1 MRINRSGSI
10 SRSFLVFLAG
20 QGILGMAESI
30 RFIAVTILIHDITGS
45 GISAATGTALSAL
58 PGLLASPFAGVIG
71 DRSRERR
78 LLVLIDILRSLT
90 VLLFLFAGNITQIYL
105 LVILISLSDVFY
117 NPSRRKYVL
126 RITGKEGALKA
137 NSLLTG
143 AGGAAWLAG
152 PLFAGFLTDKY
163 GPTPSILLSSVCCLI
178 TALLT
183 VFSAAE
189 GETGTYAVKK
199 QYRRE
204 SALSALTDGIRY
216 CRTSA
221 PIRELLAADFVLGF
235 CIISVNLAFYPFA
248 FDILKVTAKG
258 WGMMITAYYGANLL
272 AMFLVG
278 QIGSRSDK
286 GGGRAFY
293 ACLASVAFIWLLY
306 AVSEAY
312 AVVLLLQFA
321 EGTILAVSGI
331 ILAARCQTAADRE
344 YMARVTAFS
353 DMMAG
358 IGKVAGMGATSFI
371 IGKCS
376 YIGVFVFC
384 GILMFIF
391 AIKGSAGS
399 VWGRGRKLSCPAG
412 Q

>member
-1 MRINRSGSI
+1 MKIDRSGSN
-10 SRSFLVFLAG
+10 SRSFRVFLAG
-20 QGILGMAESI
+20 QGFLGLAESV

-58 PGLLASPFAGVIG
+58 PGILASPFAGVIG
-71 DRSRERR
+71 DRSGERG
-78 LLVLIDILRSLT
+78 LLVLIDVLRSLA

-105 LVILISLSDVFY
+105 LIILISVSDVFY

-126 RITGKEGALKA
+126 RLTGKKGALKA

-152 PLFAGFLTDKY
+152 PLFAGFLADRY
-163 GPTPSILLSSVCCLI
+163 GPAPSILLSSVCCLI
-178 TALLT
+178 TALFT
-183 VFSAAE
+183 IFSATE
-189 GETGTYAVKK
+189 GEIGRYAVKK
-199 QYRRE
+199 QYHRE

-221 PIRELLAADFVLGF
+221 SIRELLAADLVIGF

-258 WGMMITAYYGANLL
+258 WGMMITAYYGANLI
-272 AMFLVG
+272 AMFLAEQMDG
-278 QIGSRSDK
+278 RTDK
-286 GGGRAFY
+286 GGGRIFY
-293 ACLASVAFIWLLY
+293 ACLASAALIWLLY
-306 AVSEAY
+306 AVSKAY

-321 EGTILAVSGI
+321 EGTIIAVSGI

-344 YMARVTAFS
+344 YMARVAAFS

-358 IGKVAGMGATSFI
+358 IGKLAGMSAASFI
-371 IGKCS
+371 IRKCS
-376 YIGVFVFC
+376 FIGVFAFC
-384 GILMFIF
+384 GVLMFIF
-391 AIKGSAGS
+391 AIKGSTGS
-399 VWGRGRKLSCPAG
+399 VWGRGRKPSCTAG